1 MNITLLTVGKTDV
14 PWVAEG
20 MEVYA
25 SRLKHYAP
33 FAVKELPHLKG
44 VSSLS
49 PAEVKSRESE
59 LILKALRP
67 SDQVIILD
75 EKGRSFR
82 SVEFASFLEGKM
94 ARSSSDLVFV
104 VGGAFG
110 FSDAVRSR
118 ADGMISLSPMTFSH
132 QMVRVIFLEQLYR
145 AFTILGGHPY
155 HNE

>member
-20 MEVYA
+20 MEVYT
-25 SRLKHYAP
+25 SRLKHYVP

-44 VSSLS
+44 ASSLS

-67 SDQVIILD
+67 SDQLILLD

-94 ARSSSDLVFV
+94 ARSSADLVFV

-145 AFTILGGHPY
+145 ALTILNGHPY

>member
-25 SRLKHYAP
+25 SRLKHYVP

-67 SDQVIILD
+67 SDQVILLD

-104 VGGAFG
+104 VGGAYG

-118 ADGMISLSPMTFSH
+118 ADGIISLSPMTFSH

-145 AFTILGGHPY
+145 AFTILNGHPY

>member
-25 SRLKHYAP
+25 SRLKHYVP
-33 FAVKELPHLKG
+33 FSVKELPHLKG

-49 PAEVKSRESE
+49 PAEVKSRESD

-67 SDQVIILD
+67 SDHVILLD

-82 SVEFASFLEGKM
+82 SVEFASFIEGKM
-94 ARSSSDLVFV
+94 ARSSADLVFV

-145 AFTILGGHPY
+145 AFTILNGHPY